1 MENNSEITDNLYGL
15 FKCIMQL
22 NRYRFKKMHVL
33 TAIEYLEE
41 FADLDYSLVDESALR
56 ELIAEYSD
64 ERDTGIY
71 Y

>member
-15 FKCIMQL
+15 FKCIMRL
-22 NRYRFKKMHVL
+22 NRYRFKNMHVL
-33 TAIEYLEE
+33 TAIEYLAE
-41 FADLDYSLVDESALR
+41 FADLDYSLVDEAALR